1 MEAGFMG
8 SRPSAIHVS
17 ILASPLH
24 EDVPGA
30 EPMDLENEVF
40 FIKRRPDPAG
50 SVSSNIVLIAWRRAG
65 TEVNSPPIQS
75 TRQASV
81 PSLLNGAQIA
91 ARR

>member
-40 FIKRRPDPAG
+40 FIKEDP
-50 SVSSNIVLIAWRRAG
+50 IPQDPFLR
-65 TEVNSPPIQS
+65 T
-75 TRQASV
+75 
-81 PSLLNGAQIA
+81 LF
-91 ARR
+91 